1 MKKKRF
7 TEAQIVSILHQQ
19 EAGKSAKDISREHGI
34 SDATFYNWKAKY
46 GGMQVSDVKRMK
58 DLEEENARL
67 KRIVANQTL
76 EIDAIKT
83 VLEKKLRRPDD
94 KREVAVMLVQEKLS
108 VRRACKLVAL
118 PRSVLMYQKKP
129 KDDSSLIEA
138 LHELVDKH
146 PTIGFWK
153 CYYRLRR
160 KGCDCN
166 HKRLYRVYTMLRLNV
181 RRKARRR
188 LPQRIKQPLMVP
200 QAVNQGW
207 SMDFMC
213 DSLVDGR
220 RFRLLN
226 IIDDYNR
233 ESLAI
238 EIDTSLPALRVIR
251 TLEQLIER
259 RTKPQVI
266 RVDNGPEFISDR
278 LQQWCDDR
286 QIRLQFMQPGKPMQN
301 GFVERNNG
309 SLRKELLDAY
319 LFYSL
324 PEVRQMAHEWQQDYN
339 YQRPHESL
347 GNVPPVEFINPFP

>member
-1 MKKKRF
+1 MIMV
-7 TEAQIVSILHQQ
+7 TEKQVSVRQACKIVS
-19 EAGKSAKDISREHGI
+19 
-34 SDATFYNWKAKY
+34 
-46 GGMQVSDVKRMK
+46 
-58 DLEEENARL
+58 
-67 KRIVANQTL
+67 
-76 EIDAIKT
+76 
-83 VLEKKLRRPDD
+83 
-94 KREVAVMLVQEKLS
+94 
-108 VRRACKLVAL
+108 L
-118 PRSVLMYQKKP
+118 PRSVMNYHKKP

-138 LHELVDKH
+138 LHELVAKH

-160 KGCDCN
+160 KGYGCN
-166 HKRLYRVYTMLRLNV
+166 HKRLYRVYTMLKLNV

-188 LPQRIKQPLMVP
+188 VPQRIKEPLLVP
-200 QAVNQGW
+200 EMVNQGW

-238 EIDTSLPALRVIR
+238 EVDSSLPALRVIR
-251 TLEQLIER
+251 TLQRLIEV
-259 RTKPQVI
+259 RTKPKRI

-278 LQQWCDDR
+278 LQLWCEEHD
-286 QIRLQFMQPGKPMQN
+286 ISLQFIQPGKPMQN

-324 PEVRQMAHEWQQDYN
+324 QEVRQMAEEWQQDYN

-347 GNVPPVEFINPFP
+347 GNVPPVEYINPFP

>member
-1 MKKKRF
+1 MTYCK
-7 TEAQIVSILHQQ
+7 
-19 EAGKSAKDISREHGI
+19 
-34 SDATFYNWKAKY
+34 
-46 GGMQVSDVKRMK
+46 
-58 DLEEENARL
+58 
-67 KRIVANQTL
+67 
-76 EIDAIKT
+76 
-83 VLEKKLRRPDD
+83 
-94 KREVAVMLVQEKLS
+94 
-108 VRRACKLVAL
+108 VRR
-118 PRSVLMYQKKP
+118 
-129 KDDSSLIEA
+129 DDSSLIEA
-138 LHELVDKH
+138 LHQLVEKH

-160 KGCDCN
+160 KGVLCN
-166 HKRLYRVYTMLRLNV
+166 HKRLYRVYTLLRLNV

-188 LPQRIKQPLMVP
+188 VPQRIKEPLLLP
-200 QAVNQGW
+200 ETINKAW

-251 TLEQLIER
+251 VLEKLLVTRSQPIA
-259 RTKPQVI
+259 I

-278 LQQWCDDR
+278 LQQWCDER
-286 QIRLQFMQPGKPMQN
+286 NIRLQFIQPGKPVQN
-301 GFVERNNG
+301 AFIERNNG

-324 PEVRQMAHEWQQDYN
+324 QEVREMAKDWQEDYN
-339 YQRPHESL
+339 CSRPHQSL
-347 GNVPPVEFINPFP
+347 GFVPPAEYH

>member
-1 MKKKRF
+1 
-7 TEAQIVSILHQQ
+7 
-19 EAGKSAKDISREHGI
+19 
-34 SDATFYNWKAKY
+34 
-46 GGMQVSDVKRMK
+46 
-58 DLEEENARL
+58 
-67 KRIVANQTL
+67 
-76 EIDAIKT
+76 
-83 VLEKKLRRPDD
+83 
-94 KREVAVMLVQEKLS
+94 MLVQEKLS
-108 VRRACKLVAL
+108 VRRACKLVSLA
-118 PRSVLMYQKKP
+118 RSVMMYRKVP

-138 LHELVDKH
+138 LHQLVEKH

-160 KGCDCN
+160 KGFDCN

-181 RRKARRR
+181 RRKAKHRI
-188 LPQRIKQPLMVP
+188 PQRIKEPLEVP
-200 QAVNQGW
+200 ATINQGW

-251 TLEQLIER
+251 TLQQLIER

-266 RVDNGPEFISDR
+266 RVDNGPEFISDK
-278 LQQWCDDR
+278 LQQWCDDQ
-286 QIRLQFMQPGKPMQN
+286 QIRLQFIQPGRPVQN
-301 GFVERNNG
+301 AFIERNNG

-324 PEVRQMAHEWQQDYN
+324 HEVRQMAEEWRQDYN
-339 YQRPHESL
+339 CERPHESL
-347 GNVPPVEFINPFP
+347 GFVPPLEFI

>member
-1 MKKKRF
+1 
-7 TEAQIVSILHQQ
+7 
-19 EAGKSAKDISREHGI
+19 
-34 SDATFYNWKAKY
+34 
-46 GGMQVSDVKRMK
+46 
-58 DLEEENARL
+58 
-67 KRIVANQTL
+67 
-76 EIDAIKT
+76 
-83 VLEKKLRRPDD
+83 
-94 KREVAVMLVQEKLS
+94 MLVQEKLS
-108 VRRACKLVAL
+108 VRRACKIVSLS
-118 PRSVLMYQKKP
+118 R
-129 KDDSSLIEA
+129 SLITYRKVPRNDTVLIDA
-138 LHELVDKH
+138 LQLLVEKH

-160 KGCDCN
+160 KGNNCN
-166 HKRLYRVYTMLRLNV
+166 HKRLYRVYKLLRLNV
-181 RRKARRR
+181 RRKVRRR
-188 LPQRIKQPLMVP
+188 IPQRIKQPLVLP
-200 QAVNQGW
+200 AAINEGW

-251 TLEQLIER
+251 ILNRLIET
-259 RTKPQVI
+259 RTKPKFI

-278 LQQWCDDR
+278 LQQWCEQK
-286 QIRLQFMQPGKPMQN
+286 QIQLQFIQPGKPMQN

-324 PEVRQMAHEWQQDYN
+324 PEVRQMVEVWQMDYN
-339 YQRPHESL
+339 QERPHDSL
-347 GNVPPVEFINPFP
+347 GNVPPIEFY

>member
-1 MKKKRF
+1 
-7 TEAQIVSILHQQ
+7 
-19 EAGKSAKDISREHGI
+19 
-34 SDATFYNWKAKY
+34 
-46 GGMQVSDVKRMK
+46 
-58 DLEEENARL
+58 
-67 KRIVANQTL
+67 
-76 EIDAIKT
+76 
-83 VLEKKLRRPDD
+83 
-94 KREVAVMLVQEKLS
+94 MLVQEKLS
-108 VRRACKLVAL
+108 VRQACRLVGL
-118 PRSVLMYQKKP
+118 PRSMLIYQRKP

-138 LHELVDKH
+138 LHELVAKH

-153 CYYRLRR
+153 CYYRMRR
-160 KGCDCN
+160 KGYDCN
-166 HKRLYRVYTMLRLNV
+166 HKRLYRVYTMLKLNV
-181 RRKARRR
+181 RRKAKRR
-188 LPQRIKQPLMVP
+188 LPQRLKQPLLVP
-200 QAVNQGW
+200 PAINQGW

-251 TLEQLIER
+251 TLEQLVER
-259 RTKPQVI
+259 KGKPQTI

-278 LQQWCDDR
+278 LQQWCDDK
-286 QIRLQFMQPGKPMQN
+286 QIQLQFIQPGKPMQN

-324 PEVRQMAHEWQQDYN
+324 SEVREMAEEWQHDYN
-339 YQRPHESL
+339 HERPHESL
-347 GNVPPVEFINPFP
+347 GNVPPVEFI